1 MGLVIR
7 YLGHAGFEI
16 VLDGVTIVVDPF
28 ISKNPS
34 SKLKVSEVP
43 KADIV
48 AVTHAHFDHFGDA
61 VEVAK
66 RDGACFVAVYDT
78 VEIAE
83 SEGVQRTEAMNVGG
97 SCIVKGVKIDCVP
110 ALHTGNP
117 CGFVFSGREEK
128 VYHAGDTG
136 LFGDMK
142 LIGEICR
149 PDVAM
154 LPIGG
159 RFTMGPEEAAIAT
172 GLIRPKA
179 VIPMHYNTFE
189 AIRQDPYRFAALV
202 KERADAKIIIMKEG
216 ESVEI

>member
-1 MGLVIR
+1 MIIR
-7 YLGHAGFEI
+7 YLGHAGFGI
-16 VLDGVTIVVDPF
+16 ILDGISIVVDPF
-28 ISKNPS
+28 VSKNPS
-34 SKLKVSEVP
+34 SKLTLADVP
-43 KADIV
+43 KAEIV
-48 AVTHAHFDHFGDA
+48 AVTHSHFDHFGDA
-61 VEVAK
+61 AEIAK

-83 SEGVQRTEAMNVGG
+83 REGVQRTEAMNVGG
-97 SCIVKGVKIDCVP
+97 SCLVKGVRIDCVP

-117 CGFVFSGREEK
+117 CGFVFSGREGR

-149 PDVAM
+149 PDVAL

-159 RFTMGPEEAAIAT
+159 RFTMGPEEAAMAT

-189 AIRQDPYRFAALV
+189 AIMQDPYRFAALV
-202 KERADAKIIIMKEG
+202 KERVDTKVIIMKEG

>member
-1 MGLVIR
+1 MKIS
-7 YLGHAGFEI
+7 YLGHAGFEV
-16 VLDGVTIVVDPF
+16 VLDGITIVVDPF
-28 ISKNPS
+28 ITKNPS
-34 SKLKVSEVP
+34 SRLRLADVS

-48 AVTHAHFDHFGDA
+48 AVTHSHFDHFGDSA
-61 VEVAK
+61 EIAK
-66 RDGACFVAVYDT
+66 RDGACFVAIYET

-83 SEGVQRTEAMNVGG
+83 REGVERAEAVNVGG
-97 SCIVKGVKIDCVP
+97 SCLVRGVKIDCVP

-117 CGFVFSGREEK
+117 CGFIFSGREGRL
-128 VYHAGDTG
+128 YHAGDTG

-159 RFTMGPEEAAIAT
+159 RFTMGPEEAAVAT
-172 GLIRPKA
+172 ELIRPKL

-202 KERADAKIIIMKEG
+202 KERVGTKVVIMKEG
-216 ESVEI
+216 ESLEV